1 MHIFIE
7 KFSRKCDIGCDFETT
22 VGYIVKLSSYIK
34 EQLKFASF
42 LGIEGGGG
50 QNSQQCFFLMLNFK
64 YDSLNKLEHF
74 RTCTQKYNRYIVHFF
89 SENFGGQK

>member
-22 VGYIVKLSSYIK
+22 VGYNVKLSSYIK

-42 LGIEGGGG
+42 LGIEGGGAK
-50 QNSQQCFFLMLNFK
+50 QPTMFF
-64 YDSLNKLEHF
+64 
-74 RTCTQKYNRYIVHFF
+74 
-89 SENFGGQK
+89 

>member
-50 QNSQQCFFLMLNFK
+50 KTANNVFLMLNF
-64 YDSLNKLEHF
+64 S
-74 RTCTQKYNRYIVHFF
+74 
-89 SENFGGQK
+89 